1 MTHLSQ
7 SLKDRNLSSALDVYL
22 VVQRRTLPADQV
34 ESLFHFQ
41 RQLVQLFHFTTL
53 QKSTSER
60 AGAREF
66 PKQLLQLN
74 QRRDRV
80 LKHISGRI
88 LVGDDHAEAL
98 AGLVDAIGKS
108 RAMVQ
113 HSYVT
118 NSANKLQDW
127 REALRVLE
135 EWSTA
140 ERPWDWKKNASESIV
155 TKESES
161 SATTPTWRSATL
173 ERELGNWLV
182 KLMSKLVYSH
192 TYLVR
197 SMLDT
202 VPKQFGI
209 KTTVD
214 MHLVLLN
221 YYAMFGR
228 DGYRDTLSIVSSMD
242 NKGISWKHETAVYDY
257 LLYSFSHMSDNEAH
271 ADKIIDQMLANDLAP
286 REETMKAAILCAARS
301 GDLEACSRYI
311 GRMHE
316 DWNLDIGE
324 RMKAILLYACAKR
337 GDFDSAVDILGQLS
351 VAGTLVRSRVKKRTG
366 DNVLTAPTTANA
378 QLEEILS
385 NPDIINNTNVLL
397 ALINQTHNKRGNKK
411 QMTQDFIKEEVSKVL
426 ELFTV
431 ITKNPQQVDTQLYT
445 IMMQYLST
453 LPSPLPGMTYL
464 YKEMQGTESAKPNH
478 VTYKIM
484 LEACAEQMDMEY
496 GKQLWDDMDESK
508 IIKDCYV
515 RASFVKGW
523 GKIGYL
529 KQAEWIAREGYLIQQ
544 SLDKDSRQHRLAFAL
559 KNRKRRDH
567 GLPEIQDPP
576 RFPRHQRLN
585 DMISLNVVH
594 ELMRANRAHN
604 KPDRVY
610 EIYQEIEQG
619 KWGSRMRPNQF
630 TLSIVLQACGSGT
643 ATSKLVDQGIGLV
656 EHYLASQ
663 QRQLQQ
669 FKGEDEDDQDEDS
682 SSSSSRATT
691 DAEETISGKNFL
703 ASLSSVNYQLYFTML
718 GRHHR
723 QRKMVT
729 VWDEMMQVIER
740 PPPHGTTNMVIEALE
755 NVQWGATPIKRIQ
768 RQLRERWPQVDW
780 DGAGKKKRRVAGSGS
795 VEELV
800 DEDRSVGAGG
810 RFWR

>member
-1 MTHLSQ
+1 
-7 SLKDRNLSSALDVYL
+7 
-22 VVQRRTLPADQV
+22 
-34 ESLFHFQ
+34 
-41 RQLVQLFHFTTL
+41 
-53 QKSTSER
+53 
-60 AGAREF
+60 
-66 PKQLLQLN
+66 
-74 QRRDRV
+74 
-80 LKHISGRI
+80 
-88 LVGDDHAEAL
+88 
-98 AGLVDAIGKS
+98 
-108 RAMVQ
+108 
-113 HSYVT
+113 
-118 NSANKLQDW
+118 
-127 REALRVLE
+127 
-135 EWSTA
+135 
-140 ERPWDWKKNASESIV
+140 
-155 TKESES
+155 
-161 SATTPTWRSATL
+161 
-173 ERELGNWLV
+173 
-182 KLMSKLVYSH
+182 
-192 TYLVR
+192 
-197 SMLDT
+197 
-202 VPKQFGI
+202 
-209 KTTVD
+209 
-214 MHLVLLN
+214 
-221 YYAMFGR
+221 MFGR

-257 LLYSFSHMSDNEAH
+257 LLYSLSHMSGNEAH
-271 ADKIIDQMLANDLAP
+271 AGKIIDQMLANDLVP

-301 GDLEACSRYI
+301 GDLETCSRYI
-311 GRMHE
+311 SRMHE
-316 DWNLDIGE
+316 EWNLDIGE

-337 GDFDSAVDILGQLS
+337 GDFDSAVEILGQLS
-351 VAGTLVRSRVKKRTG
+351 VAGTLVRSKAESGIKKRAVG
-366 DNVLTAPTTANA
+366 DNSSLTTISTTNA

-397 ALINQTHNKRGNKK
+397 ALINQTHKKRGNKK

-431 ITKNPQQVDTQLYT
+431 ITKNPQQIDTQLYT

-464 YKEMQGTESAKPNH
+464 YKEMQGTERAKPNH

-496 GKQLWDDMDESK
+496 GKQLWDDMDTSK
-508 IIKDCYV
+508 VIKDCYV

-544 SLDKDSRQHRLAFAL
+544 GLDKDRRQHRLAFAL
-559 KNRKRRDH
+559 KNRKRRDQ
-567 GLPEIQDPP
+567 GLPELQEPTRLP
-576 RFPRHQRLN
+576 RRQRLN

-610 EIYQEIEQG
+610 EIYQEIEHG
-619 KWGSRMRPNQF
+619 NWGRRMRPNQF

-656 EHYLASQ
+656 ESYLESQ
-663 QRQLQQ
+663 HRQLQQ
-669 FKGEDEDDQDEDS
+669 FKGEDDDDLDEDS
-682 SSSSSRATT
+682 DSTKAVT
-691 DAEETISGKNFL
+691 DAEETISGKTSL
-703 ASLSSVNYQLYFTML
+703 ASLSDVNYQLYFTML

-729 VWDEMMQVIER
+729 VWDEMMRVIER
-740 PPPHGTTNMVIEALE
+740 PPSHGTTNMVMEALE

-780 DGAGKKKRRVAGSGS
+780 DGAGKKKRVPGSGS

-800 DEDRSVGAGG
+800 AEDRSVGAGG